1 MRTSRVLLAF
11 GLLVATASIVGAT
24 HDVAGTAHTYAVADL
39 AGAFAGH
46 AILSFLVT
54 PNSRRIDPGDP
65 RAVATSTRATGRVH
79 SLLSRDPL
87 GGGFCDGSSFC
98 RGARTGDAFPRGRAP
113 VFSRCPNGKNA
124 AV

>member
-11 GLLVATASIVGAT
+11 GLLVATASIVGAE
-24 HDVAGTAHTYAVADL
+24 HDVNGTAHNYTADL
-39 AGAFAGH
+39 LCAFAGH
-46 AILSFLVT
+46 AFLSFLVT

-65 RAVATSTRATGRVH
+65 RAVATSTRPTGRVH

-124 AV
+124 A